1 MTAIFLHILSR
12 FYQASQLYTMA
23 ASQQFILLAVRIA
36 VENPHKI
43 FINKAFTF
51 YQKGV

>member
-1 MTAIFLHILSR
+1 VAT
-12 FYQASQLYTMA
+12 
-23 ASQQFILLAVRIA
+23 SQQFILIAFRIA